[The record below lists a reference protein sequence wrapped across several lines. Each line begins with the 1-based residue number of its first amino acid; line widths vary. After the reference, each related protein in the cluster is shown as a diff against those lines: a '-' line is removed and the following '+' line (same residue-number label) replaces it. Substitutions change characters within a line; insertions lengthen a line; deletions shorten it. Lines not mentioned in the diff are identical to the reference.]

1 MEKSSPCSISSFGKF
16 NFHSNCTSWVNYIFA
31 QCKGNKEKKNPE
43 KIGATG
49 EEDRIMKLGQL
60 SLRMT
65 S

>member
-1 MEKSSPCSISSFGKF
+1 M
-16 NFHSNCTSWVNYIFA
+16 NYIFA

-49 EEDRIMKLGQL
+49 EDRIMKLGQL